1 MFNCLDA
8 FNFGHDFKRW
18 ISTFCKNIQSCVINN
33 RLSSEYF
40 NISRGVRQGEIL
52 LPYLFLLA
60 VETLAIAIREN
71 EEIKAIFVDKQ
82 DT

>member
-1 MFNCLDA
+1 
-8 FNFGHDFKRW
+8 
-18 ISTFCKNIQSCVINN
+18 VINN